1 MKRVRFISRTL
12 AVVAAVAGFAVFL
25 GGSASAAPG
34 DLVADLA
41 IPDSAG
47 GVSVAFDGFK
57 LYYTGFSG
65 TTLHSINTDGTTG
78 HVDVPITDSVT
89 GGAVP
94 IDAFSFDGTR
104 SLFWGASG
112 TAIYQ
117 ITTAGSATFQFDVAA
132 NLVGNCDNGFGCPS
146 LVDGLAY
153 DASDDSIWYSPDAS
167 QRIYHFLVPG
177 GAPAPTPFID
187 VNNPPNDMVAECGF
201 NYSSGVAAGLS
212 VLYLGADGCPFYFQ
226 YDKVGTKL
234 ASFPY
239 TGDRAED
246 FECDN
251 VTFGVDVMWVR
262 DAFDGHIRAF
272 EVPLDTCKFGGG
284 GGPTIGFMTGG
295 GSVFTSS
302 GVRVTHGFELNC
314 DSTKTPNNIQ
324 INWGKG
330 NKFHLTS
337 LTSASCSDNPAI
349 SPDPPG
355 ADFDTYVGKGTG
367 NYNGVPGATAEWTF
381 TDAGEPGTSD
391 TAAIVVKN
399 ASNVV
404 VLTVSGTLTN
414 GNHQAHSG

>member
-1 MKRVRFISRTL
+1 VEHVRLNSRRLT
-12 AVVAAVAGFAVFL
+12 VVAAVVGFAMLL
-25 GGSASAAPG
+25 GGGASAAPG
-34 DLVADLA
+34 DQVADLLIA
-41 IPDSAG
+41 DSAG
-47 GVSVAFDGFK
+47 GVSVAFDGLK
-57 LYYTGFSG
+57 LYYTSFSG

-104 SLFWGASG
+104 GVFWGASG

-132 NLVGNCDNGFGCPS
+132 DLVGDCDNGAFGCSS
-146 LVDGLAY
+146 LVDGLGY

-187 VNNPPNDMVAECGF
+187 VNDPPNDMLAECGF

-212 VLYLGADGCPFYFQ
+212 VLYLGADGCTKYFQ
-226 YDKVGTKL
+226 YDKLGTKL

-239 TGDRAED
+239 IGERAED

-272 EVPLDTCKFGGG
+272 EVPVDTCAFGGG
-284 GGPTIGFMTGG
+284 GGIGFMTGG
-295 GSVFTSS
+295 GSVFTSG
-302 GVRVTHGFELNC
+302 GVRVTHGFQLNC
-314 DSTKTPNNIQ
+314 DSSKTPNNLQ

-337 LTSASCSDNPAI
+337 LTSALCSDDPAI
-349 SPDPPG
+349 SPEPPG
-355 ADFDTYVGKGTG
+355 ADFDTYVGEGTG
-367 NYNGVPGATAEWTF
+367 KYNGVPGATAEWTF

-391 TAAIVVKN
+391 TATIVVKD
-399 ASNVV
+399 ASNAI
-404 VLTVSGTLTN
+404 VLSVSGTLTN